1 MSAPEPRH
9 ACAHPHA
16 IDWSLAMPVTRAFL
30 PLSSLSELRSN
41 ILVLVGLAG
50 STLTQLSQ
58 GVARYHEF
66 FVGRNDIAFD
76 RGVTCGNAR
85 RPLGISRRI
94 DFDAQPSKSPQHR
107 FANWR
112 SILPDAGREHDA
124 VKAAHGSR
132 KHPSKETNAVD
143 EILQRQF
150 RTGARACKQ
159 VAHIVADAR
168 QSF

>member
-50 STLTQLSQ
+50 STLTQPSQ

-66 FVGRNDIAFD
+66 FVGRNDVAFD
-76 RGVTCGNAR
+76 RGVACGNERAS
-85 RPLGISRRI
+85 LGITRHLVC
-94 DFDAQPSKSPQHR
+94 D
-107 FANWR
+107 
-112 SILPDAGREHDA
+112 
-124 VKAAHGSR
+124 V
-132 KHPSKETNAVD
+132 
-143 EILQRQF
+143 LQ
-150 RTGARACKQ
+150 
-159 VAHIVADAR
+159 
-168 QSF
+168 S